1 MPTTATKRR
10 WAPVKAVVWPPANYI
25 TPAGQPTPRRRVRFI
40 TRKPNR
46 INGTNEPK
54 YQLCDVKI
62 DKTSGRL
69 AIVHQAQVGDVFLG
83 GHVPNLREELPADY
97 GTIRGLPMAVPWPLE
112 GTVVL
117 IRPISDCILS

>member
-10 WAPVKAVVWPPANYI
+10 WAPVKAVVWPGPNWI
-25 TPAGQPTPRRRVRFI
+25 GPRPRTRVRFI

-83 GHVPNLREELPADY
+83 GHVPNLRDELPADY
-97 GTIRGLPMAVPWPLE
+97 GTIHGLPMAVPWPLE

-117 IRPISDCILS
+117 IRPIPQCILE